1 MELNEFGQIALEQWH
16 KLSDRFPNIELDA
29 FVVMPNHVHGIIFI
43 TENGPQQQR
52 EQSRDGQPQGLPRKD
67 SNNAIMGADIGQPVG
82 AGLAPA
88 QNGNGQPP
96 GFGQPQG
103 LPLQD
108 SNYACAQM
116 QLNEFGQIALEQWYK
131 LADRFQNIELDAF
144 VVMPNHVHGIIFITE
159 NGPQQQRG
167 QSRDGQPPG
176 FGQPRGLPLQDS
188 NNAIIGAD
196 NGQPVGAGLAPA
208 RNGNRQPQESGQP
221 QGLPLPKRTTLGDV
235 VGAYKSLVSNECLKI
250 YKTKNETMGKLWQR
264 NYYEHIIRD
273 EKSYENIVYYIE
285 NNPSTWQQ
293 DELFGGEIL

>member
-1 MELNEFGQIALEQWH
+1 MCAQMELNEFGQIALEQWH

-43 TENGPQQQR
+43 TENG
-52 EQSRDGQPQGLPRKD
+52 
-67 SNNAIMGADIGQPVG
+67 QPVG

-88 QNGNGQPP
+88 QNGNGQPRD
-96 GFGQPQG
+96 GQPQG
-103 LPLQD
+103 
-108 SNYACAQM
+108 
-116 QLNEFGQIALEQWYK
+116 F
-131 LADRFQNIELDAF
+131 
-144 VVMPNHVHGIIFITE
+144 
-159 NGPQQQRG
+159 
-167 QSRDGQPPG
+167 
-176 FGQPRGLPLQDS
+176 
-188 NNAIIGAD
+188 
-196 NGQPVGAGLAPA
+196 
-208 RNGNRQPQESGQP
+208 GQP

-273 EKSYENIVYYIE
+273 NKSYENIVYYIE